1 MNHAHLE
8 IRLSDSRDCVNPPN
22 EVKSQNHW
30 KTSIIFFFSYLVAFD
45 ISTTSHDIIYKLS
58 IYANKS
64 YKRIRIIL
72 RVSGHTMIFL
82 QCYLFRFRLRWQR
95 AIIELKYLSIGLS
108 YWFSIEW
115 FLIFQEGSSRT
126 VIRFEMIMTLPSQ
139 YNLGVSHN
147 AFPINQITCILY
159 NTWLTKNYHSL
170 ICQITN
176 TQSSNTLHYIYLSWL

>member
-1 MNHAHLE
+1 MQKKVFKN
-8 IRLSDSRDCVNPPN
+8 V
-22 EVKSQNHW
+22 
-30 KTSIIFFFSYLVAFD
+30 
-45 ISTTSHDIIYKLS
+45 
-58 IYANKS
+58 
-64 YKRIRIIL
+64 IL
-72 RVSGHTMIFL
+72 KVSGHTMIFL
-82 QCYLFRFRLRWQR
+82 QCYLFRLRWQR

-147 AFPINQITCILY
+147 AFPINQITCMLY
-159 NTWLTKNYHSL
+159 NTWLTKNDHSF

-176 TQSSNTLHYIYLSWL
+176 TQSSNTLHYMYLSWL